1 MIRCRPA
8 RLGLPHSWRISW
20 RSNWT
25 QNVVAVELAGE
36 AGSNRR
42 RLHCVPTTVRRR
54 IVREIAASSHISTRE
69 SYLR

>member
-1 MIRCRPA
+1 MPSGA
-8 RLGLPHSWRISW
+8 PGTP
-20 RSNWT
+20 T
-25 QNVVAVELAGE
+25 QSADFVAVKLDTHLVAVELAGG
-36 AGSNRR
+36 AASNRR